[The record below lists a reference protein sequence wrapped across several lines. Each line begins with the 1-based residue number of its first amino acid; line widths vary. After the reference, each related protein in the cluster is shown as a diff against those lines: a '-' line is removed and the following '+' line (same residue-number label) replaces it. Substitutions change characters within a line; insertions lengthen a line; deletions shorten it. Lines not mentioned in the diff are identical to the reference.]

1 MIKNYLIRGFSN
13 VISELKVDY
22 VTMLQDYALSQ
33 SLLSQI
39 TSLAGQDLSSVRKNQ
54 IISMPLLELQ
64 TDMVK

>member
-39 TSLAGQDLSSVRKNQ
+39 TSLAGHDLSSVRRNQ